1 MATAFQNA
9 RTIFTHA
16 PAFSLRKTAL
26 KAASF
31 TATKSS
37 FASAKTGLRAGPVA
51 TARSRVTVTVV
62 AREAMWN
69 PGREAPTYLDGSLP
83 ADYGFDPLALGEDP
97 EDLKWYVQAELV
109 HARFAMLGMAGIMG
123 PLAATKV
130 GISWPGAG
138 VPWYKAGEY
147 EYFAPA
153 GVLFVVQMLFMGWA
167 EARRY
172 NDIKTPG
179 SMSVDP
185 LFTDNKLPDG
195 SVGYPGG
202 VFDPFGYASSP
213 DLDKLKAKELANGRL
228 AMVAILECYRQAIFQ

>member
-1 MATAFQNA
+1 MAIAFQNA
-9 RTIFTHA
+9 HFIFTTA
-16 PAFSLRKTAL
+16 PAVSSRKSAL

-31 TATKSS
+31 TANKSS
-37 FASAKTGLRAGPVA
+37 FASTKPELRSGPVA
-51 TARSRVTVTVV
+51 TARSRATLMVV

-138 VPWYKAGEY
+138 VPWYKAGEF

-153 GVLFVVQMLFMGWA
+153 GVLFVVQMFFMGWA

-202 VFDPFGYASSP
+202 IFDPFGYASSP